1 MLELQQVQRNK
12 MKVVNQSFEEKI
24 RRSERTTG
32 PAARDKT
39 SNLTIMLII
48 FKVVKRN
55 KWLRK
60 GLPNLKALQNAMP
73 TNVL

>member
-12 MKVVNQSFEEKI
+12 MEVVNQSFEEKI

-32 PAARDKT
+32 PAARSKT

-55 KWLRK
+55 KWLREE
-60 GLPNLKALQNAMP
+60 LPNLKALQNVMP
-73 TNVL
+73 TNIL